1 MRSEKGLWNYGCGSC
16 ASKLSRTCAEAYVR
30 VRKKIQKTV
39 DKLADLPDK
48 RQENDEKLRQ
58 NVDQV
63 FEGVSVAAIT
73 LNVTPCS
80 VVDFGE
86 SELHGMD
93 DDHTNDLVGLGGP
106 ARCCCDVVFSG
117 RCLAASTLQR
127 ALARTT

>member
-1 MRSEKGLWNYGCGSC
+1 MRSEKGLWNDGCGSC

-48 RQENDEKLRQ
+48 QQENGEKLQQ

-73 LNVTPCS
+73 LNATPCS
-80 VVDFGE
+80 FVDFGE

-106 ARCCCDVVFSG
+106 ARCCCDVVF
-117 RCLAASTLQR
+117 
-127 ALARTT
+127 